1 MQNQEDHLADG
12 GEIYQPAR
20 HHEHLRALLTESM
33 GKVITPELAANLELA
48 ARSIPNPYV
57 ERLERL
63 QSDMEQE
70 PQVACPIRHHFAPGI
85 YAREINI
92 RQGTAVVGAVHRT
105 RNMISV
111 SKGRLIVASEQGPH
125 EVCAGETFICE
136 PGQKN
141 AVLAMEDSR
150 WTNYHHNP
158 DDETDLT
165 VLAKRFTL
173 ASADELLGGPK
184 NAQLLQAGAASTK
197 LEN

>member
-1 MQNQEDHLADG
+1 MQNQECQQIG
-12 GEIYQPAR
+12 GVEIDQPSQ
-20 HHEHLRALLTESM
+20 HHENLRSLLTESM
-33 GKVITPELAANLELA
+33 GKVLTPELAASIELA

-63 QSDMEQE
+63 QSAMEIE
-70 PQVACPIRHHFAPGI
+70 PQVDCPIRHHFAPGI

-111 SKGRLIVASEQGPH
+111 SKGRLIVASEKGPR

-158 DDETDLT
+158 DDETDLN
-165 VLAKRFTL
+165 VLAKRYTL
-173 ASADELLGGPK
+173 TSADDLIGGPK
-184 NAQLLQAGAASTK
+184 NAQLLHAGAASTK

>member
-1 MQNQEDHLADG
+1 MQNQEFQLADG
-12 GEIYQPAR
+12 GESNQPVR

-33 GKVITPELAANLELA
+33 GKAITPELAASIELA
-48 ARSIPNPYV
+48 ARSIPNPHI

-63 QSDMEQE
+63 QSAIESE
-70 PQVACPIRHHFAPGI
+70 PQVDCPIRHHFAPGI
-85 YAREINI
+85 YAREMNI

-111 SKGRLIVASEQGPH
+111 SKGRLIVASEQGPR

-158 DDETDLT
+158 DDETDLA
-165 VLAKRFTL
+165 VLANRYTL
-173 ASADELLGGPK
+173 ASADELLGGLK
-184 NAQLLQAGAASTK
+184 NAQFLQAGEASTK